1 MSVGLFD
8 LKGAVEFIYLF
19 GQLLDFI
26 ILKAESG
33 DVIGVL
39 NLQVVYGV
47 AQAADSG
54 LENREVGAEFG
65 DEQVGLVGATV

>member
-1 MSVGLFD
+1 MSGGLFD
-8 LKGAVEFIYLF
+8 LKGAVEFIDLF

-26 ILKAESG
+26 ILKAEAR

-47 AQAADSG
+47 TEAADLG
-54 LENREVGAEFG
+54 LEDREIGPEVG
-65 DEQVGLVGATV
+65 DE